1 MDGMGNVGT
10 GRSLLCEQIADA
22 QGYET
27 SVVGKH
33 RCGNQILKTIAG
45 IVGRTLDYV
54 ETSAV
59 WKLSEFGM
67 LSIDPRA
74 TRNAGRKKNCNSQH
88 SAKLPSHCEIS
99 VCGFDRHAGAALK
112 AARVGRHRPSAS
124 RESARTGLAQFA

>member
-1 MDGMGNVGT
+1 M
-10 GRSLLCEQIADA
+10 SH
-22 QGYET
+22 GYET

-45 IVGRTLDYV
+45 IVGRTLDCV

-74 TRNAGRKKNCNSQH
+74 ARKAGREKNCNNQH
-88 SAKLPSHCEIS
+88 LVKPHIASPSHCAWRRLFVGEKDRGRTNLAVEAEI
-99 VCGFDRHAGAALK
+99 AL
-112 AARVGRHRPSAS
+112 
-124 RESARTGLAQFA
+124 